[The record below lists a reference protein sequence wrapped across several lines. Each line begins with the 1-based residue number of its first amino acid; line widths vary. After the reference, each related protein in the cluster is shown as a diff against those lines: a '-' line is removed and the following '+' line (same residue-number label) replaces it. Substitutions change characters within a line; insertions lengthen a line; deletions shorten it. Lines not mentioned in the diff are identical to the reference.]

1 MKKLPIAM
9 TMKRLAQRATGA
21 VTAAALVAFAA
32 LAALT
37 LGAPLAHAQTTPA
50 PATTAA
56 IVSGNAPVVPQDAR
70 QREYVIGAGDV
81 LRVAVY
87 QNPDLAIETRVSDTG
102 QISFPLLG
110 QVTVGGLTVPQVEK
124 ALADGLRTGN
134 FIKQPQ
140 VTVLVTQVRGNQ
152 ASALGMVNR
161 PGRFPIDVS
170 GMRLSEL
177 LAQAGGIAAG
187 GSDVVILT
195 GIRNGQPYRLQ
206 VDIAALFA
214 SGAQNQ
220 DPVVLN
226 GDTIYVERMPTIY
239 IYGEVQRPGAVRL
252 ETNMTL
258 MQALASGGGLTQRG
272 TTRGLRVH
280 RRSGEGRV
288 EELQPGMNDVLQN
301 GDVVYVR
308 ESLF

>member
-1 MKKLPIAM
+1 MQRTPPMAM
-9 TMKRLAQRATGA
+9 TLQRS
-21 VTAAALVAFAA
+21 AALLLA
-32 LAALT
+32 L
-37 LGAPLAHAQTTPA
+37 
-50 PATTAA
+50 ATTAA
-56 IVSGNAPVVPQDAR
+56 SLPAFAQAPAPAPAATAAVSSGNAPALAPETAKA
-70 QREYVIGAGDV
+70 REYVIGAGDV

-87 QNPDLAIETRVSDTG
+87 QNPDLAIETRVSESG
-102 QISFPLLG
+102 QVSFPLLG

-124 ALADGLRTGN
+124 AIADGLRTGN
-134 FIKQPQ
+134 FVKQPQ

-161 PGRFPIDVS
+161 PGRFPIDVN

-177 LAQAGGIAAG
+177 LAQAGGVAAG
-187 GSDVVILT
+187 GSDIVILT

-214 SGAQNQ
+214 NGAQNQ
-220 DPVVLN
+220 DPVIQN
-226 GDTIYVERMPTIY
+226 GDTLYVERMPTVY
-239 IYGEVQRPGAVRL
+239 IYGEVQRPGAIRL

-280 RRSGEGRV
+280 RRSADGQV
-288 EELQPGMNDVLQN
+288 QELQPGMSDTLQN
-301 GDVVYVR
+301 GDVIYVR

>member
-1 MKKLPIAM
+1 M
-9 TMKRLAQRATGA
+9 TIKRPAQRATAA
-21 VTAAALVAFAA
+21 VTAVA
-32 LAALT
+32 LAALA
-37 LGAPLAHAQTTPA
+37 LAAPLAHAQTAPAA

-56 IVSGNAPVVPQDAR
+56 VVSGNAPPVPLDNR
-70 QREYVIGAGDV
+70 QREYLIGAGDV

-134 FIKQPQ
+134 FVKQPQ

-177 LAQAGGIAAG
+177 LAQAGGIAPG

-214 SGAQNQ
+214 NGAQSQ

-226 GDTIYVERMPTIY
+226 GDTIYVERMPTVY
-239 IYGEVQRPGAVRL
+239 IYGEVQRPGAIRL
-252 ETNMTL
+252 ESNMTL

-280 RRSGEGRV
+280 RRNGEGRV
-288 EELQPGMNDVLQN
+288 EELQPGMNDALQN
-301 GDVVYVR
+301 GDVIYIR

>member
-9 TMKRLAQRATGA
+9 TMKRLVQRATGA
-21 VTAAALVAFAA
+21 ATAAALAAFI
-32 LAALT
+32 ALT
-37 LGAPLAHAQTTPA
+37 LGAPLAHAQATPA

-56 IVSGNAPVVPQDAR
+56 IVSGNAPVVPQDAK

-177 LAQAGGIAAG
+177 LAQAGGIAPG

-280 RRSGEGRV
+280 RRNGEGRV
-288 EELQPGMNDVLQN
+288 EELQPGMSDVLQN

>member
-1 MKKLPIAM
+1 MQKPSTAM

-21 VTAAALVAFAA
+21 VTAIA
-32 LAALT
+32 LAAVA
-37 LGAPLAHAQTTPA
+37 LGAPLAHAQTAPA

-56 IVSGNAPVVPQDAR
+56 VISGNAPPVPQDAR
-70 QREYVIGAGDV
+70 QREYLIGAGDV

-134 FIKQPQ
+134 FVKQPQ

-177 LAQAGGIAAG
+177 LAQAGGIAPG

-195 GIRNGQPYRLQ
+195 GIRDGQPYRLQ

-214 SGAQNQ
+214 GGARNQ

-226 GDTIYVERMPTIY
+226 GDTIYVERMPTVY
-239 IYGEVQRPGAVRL
+239 IYGEVQRPGAIRL
-252 ETNMTL
+252 EINMTL

-288 EELQPGMNDVLQN
+288 EELQPGMNDALQN
-301 GDVVYVR
+301 GDVIYVR

>member
-1 MKKLPIAM
+1 
-9 TMKRLAQRATGA
+9 MKRPARRATAA
-21 VTAAALVAFAA
+21 VTAIA
-32 LAALT
+32 LAALA
-37 LGAPLAHAQTTPA
+37 LGTPLAHAQAAPAA

-56 IVSGNAPVVPQDAR
+56 VVSGNAPPVPQDAR
-70 QREYVIGAGDV
+70 QREYLIGAGDV

-134 FIKQPQ
+134 FVKQPQ

-177 LAQAGGIAAG
+177 LAQAGGIAPG

-214 SGAQNQ
+214 NGAQSQ

-226 GDTIYVERMPTIY
+226 GDTIYVERMPTVY
-239 IYGEVQRPGAVRL
+239 IYGEVQRPGAIRL
-252 ETNMTL
+252 ENNMTL

-280 RRSGEGRV
+280 RRNGEGRV
-288 EELQPGMNDVLQN
+288 EELQPGMNDALQN
-301 GDVVYVR
+301 GDVIYIR

>member
-1 MKKLPIAM
+1 MQTPPMAM
-9 TMKRLAQRATGA
+9 TMKRLARRTIG
-21 VTAAALVAFAA
+21 AAALVALSWGTA
-32 LAALT
+32 LAQ
-37 LGAPLAHAQTTPA
+37 AQTAPA

-56 IVSGNAPVVPQDAR
+56 VVSGNAPAIAPGVAPDTR
-70 QREYVIGAGDV
+70 PREYVIGAGDV

-110 QVTVGGLTVPQVEK
+110 QVTVGGLTVPQIEK

-134 FIKQPQ
+134 FVKQPQ

-177 LAQAGGIAAG
+177 LAQAGGIAPG

-214 SGAQNQ
+214 SGAQSQ

-226 GDTIYVERMPTIY
+226 GDTLYVERMPTVY
-239 IYGEVQRPGAVRL
+239 IYGEVQRPGAIRL
-252 ETNMTL
+252 EINMTL

-280 RRSGEGRV
+280 RRNGEGRV
-288 EELQPGMNDVLQN
+288 EELQPGMNDTLQN
-301 GDVVYVR
+301 GDVIYIR

>member
-1 MKKLPIAM
+1 MAM
-9 TMKRLAQRATGA
+9 TLQRS
-21 VTAAALVAFAA
+21 AALLLA
-32 LAALT
+32 L
-37 LGAPLAHAQTTPA
+37 
-50 PATTAA
+50 ATTAA
-56 IVSGNAPVVPQDAR
+56 SLPAFAQAPAPAPAATAAVSSGNAPALAPEAAKA
-70 QREYVIGAGDV
+70 REYVIGAGDV

-87 QNPDLAIETRVSDTG
+87 QNPDLAIETRVSESG
-102 QISFPLLG
+102 QVSFPLLG

-124 ALADGLRTGN
+124 AIADGLRTGN
-134 FIKQPQ
+134 FVKQPQ

-161 PGRFPIDVS
+161 PGRFPIDVN

-177 LAQAGGIAAG
+177 LAQAGGVAAG
-187 GSDVVILT
+187 GSDIVILT

-214 SGAQNQ
+214 NGAQNQ
-220 DPVVLN
+220 DPVIQN
-226 GDTIYVERMPTIY
+226 GDTLYVERMPTVY
-239 IYGEVQRPGAVRL
+239 IYGEVQRPGAIRL

-280 RRSGEGRV
+280 RRSADGQV
-288 EELQPGMNDVLQN
+288 QELQPGMSDTLQN
-301 GDVVYVR
+301 GDVIYVR

>member
-1 MKKLPIAM
+1 MN
-9 TMKRLAQRATGA
+9 RLAQRATGA
-21 VTAAALVAFAA
+21 VTVAVLAAALLAAFTA
-32 LAALT
+32 LA
-37 LGAPLAHAQTTPA
+37 LGPSLAHAQTTPA

-56 IVSGNAPVVPQDAR
+56 IVSGNAPAVPLDAK
-70 QREYVIGAGDV
+70 QPREYVIGAGDV

-134 FIKQPQ
+134 FVKQPQ

-177 LAQAGGIAAG
+177 LAQAGGIAPG

-214 SGAQNQ
+214 GGAQNQ

-239 IYGEVQRPGAVRL
+239 IYGEVQRPGAIRL
-252 ETNMTL
+252 ESNMTL

-280 RRSGEGRV
+280 RRNGEGRV
-288 EELQPGMNDVLQN
+288 EELQPGMNDALQN
-301 GDVVYVR
+301 GDVIYIR

>member
-1 MKKLPIAM
+1 MKKLPTAM
-9 TMKRLAQRATGA
+9 TLKRPARRATAA
-21 VTAAALVAFAA
+21 VTAIA
-32 LAALT
+32 LAALA
-37 LGAPLAHAQTTPA
+37 LGTPLAHAQAAPAA

-56 IVSGNAPVVPQDAR
+56 VVSGNAPPVPQDAR
-70 QREYVIGAGDV
+70 QREYLIGAGDV

-134 FIKQPQ
+134 FVKQPQ

-177 LAQAGGIAAG
+177 LAQAGGIAPG

-214 SGAQNQ
+214 NGAQSQ

-226 GDTIYVERMPTIY
+226 GDTIYVERMPTVY
-239 IYGEVQRPGAVRL
+239 IYGEVQRPGAIRL
-252 ETNMTL
+252 ENNMTL

-280 RRSGEGRV
+280 RRNGEGRV
-288 EELQPGMNDVLQN
+288 EELQPGMNDALQN
-301 GDVVYVR
+301 GDVIYIR

>member
-1 MKKLPIAM
+1 M
-9 TMKRLAQRATGA
+9 TMKRLARRATGA
-21 VTAAALVAFAA
+21 VTAAALAAFAA
-32 LAALT
+32 LALV
-37 LGAPLAHAQTTPA
+37 PSFAHAQTAPA

-56 IVSGNAPVVPQDAR
+56 IVSGNAPAVPQDAK
-70 QREYVIGAGDV
+70 QPREYVIGAGDV

-177 LAQAGGIAAG
+177 LAQAGGIAPG

-214 SGAQNQ
+214 GGAQNQ

-226 GDTIYVERMPTIY
+226 GDTIYVERMPTVY
-239 IYGEVQRPGAVRL
+239 IYGEVQRPGAIRL
-252 ETNMTL
+252 ENNMTL

-280 RRSGEGRV
+280 RRNGEGRV
-288 EELQPGMNDVLQN
+288 DELQPGMNDALQN
-301 GDVVYVR
+301 GDVIYIR

>member
-1 MKKLPIAM
+1 MQTPSIAM
-9 TMKRLAQRATGA
+9 TMQRLAQRATGA
-21 VTAAALVAFAA
+21 VTAAVLAAFTA
-32 LAALT
+32 LA
-37 LGAPLAHAQTTPA
+37 LGPSPAHAQTTPA

-56 IVSGNAPVVPQDAR
+56 IVSGNAPAVPLDAK
-70 QREYVIGAGDV
+70 QQPREYVIGAGDV

-134 FIKQPQ
+134 FVKQPQ

-177 LAQAGGIAAG
+177 LAQAGGIAPG
-187 GSDVVILT
+187 GSDIVILT

-214 SGAQNQ
+214 GGAQNQ

-226 GDTIYVERMPTIY
+226 GDTIYVERMPTVY
-239 IYGEVQRPGAVRL
+239 IYGEVQRPGAIRL
-252 ETNMTL
+252 ENNMTL

-280 RRSGEGRV
+280 RRNGEGRV
-288 EELQPGMNDVLQN
+288 EELQPGMNDALQN
-301 GDVVYVR
+301 GDVIYIR

>member
-1 MKKLPIAM
+1 MKKLPTAM
-9 TMKRLAQRATGA
+9 TIKRPAQRATAA
-21 VTAAALVAFAA
+21 VTAVA
-32 LAALT
+32 LAALA
-37 LGAPLAHAQTTPA
+37 LAAPLAHAQTAPAA

-56 IVSGNAPVVPQDAR
+56 VVSGNAPPVPLDNR
-70 QREYVIGAGDV
+70 QREYLIGAGDV

-134 FIKQPQ
+134 FVKQPQ

-177 LAQAGGIAAG
+177 LAQAGGIAPG

-214 SGAQNQ
+214 NGAQSQ

-226 GDTIYVERMPTIY
+226 GDTIYVERMPTVY
-239 IYGEVQRPGAVRL
+239 IYGEVQRPGAIRL
-252 ETNMTL
+252 ESNMTL

-280 RRSGEGRV
+280 RRNGEGRV
-288 EELQPGMNDVLQN
+288 EELQPGMNDALQN
-301 GDVVYVR
+301 GDVIYIR

>member
-1 MKKLPIAM
+1 MKKLPTAM
-9 TMKRLAQRATGA
+9 TMKRPARRATAA
-21 VTAAALVAFAA
+21 VTAVA
-32 LAALT
+32 LAALA
-37 LGAPLAHAQTTPA
+37 LGAPLAHAQAAPAA

-56 IVSGNAPVVPQDAR
+56 VVSGNAPPVPQDAR
-70 QREYVIGAGDV
+70 QREYLIGAGDV

-134 FIKQPQ
+134 FVKQPQ

-177 LAQAGGIAAG
+177 LAQAGGIAPG

-214 SGAQNQ
+214 NGAQSQ

-226 GDTIYVERMPTIY
+226 GDTIYVERMPTVY
-239 IYGEVQRPGAVRL
+239 IYGEVQRPGAIRL
-252 ETNMTL
+252 ENNMTL

-280 RRSGEGRV
+280 RRNGEGRV
-288 EELQPGMNDVLQN
+288 EELQPGMNDALQN
-301 GDVVYVR
+301 GDVIYIR

>member
-1 MKKLPIAM
+1 MN
-9 TMKRLAQRATGA
+9 RLAQRATGA
-21 VTAAALVAFAA
+21 VTAAVLAAA
-32 LAALT
+32 LLAAFTALA
-37 LGAPLAHAQTTPA
+37 LGPSPAHAQTTPA

-56 IVSGNAPVVPQDAR
+56 IVSGNAPAVPLDAK
-70 QREYVIGAGDV
+70 QPREYVIGAGDV

-134 FIKQPQ
+134 FVKQPQ

-177 LAQAGGIAAG
+177 LAQAGGIAPG

-214 SGAQNQ
+214 GGAQNQ

-239 IYGEVQRPGAVRL
+239 IYGEVQRPGAIRL
-252 ETNMTL
+252 ESNMTL

-280 RRSGEGRV
+280 RRNGEGRV
-288 EELQPGMNDVLQN
+288 EELQPGMNDALQN
-301 GDVVYVR
+301 GDVIYIR

>member
-1 MKKLPIAM
+1 
-9 TMKRLAQRATGA
+9 
-21 VTAAALVAFAA
+21 
-32 LAALT
+32 
-37 LGAPLAHAQTTPA
+37 
-50 PATTAA
+50 
-56 IVSGNAPVVPQDAR
+56 VPQ
-70 QREYVIGAGDV
+70 I
-81 LRVAVY
+81 
-87 QNPDLAIETRVSDTG
+87 
-102 QISFPLLG
+102 
-110 QVTVGGLTVPQVEK
+110 EK

-134 FIKQPQ
+134 FVKQPQ

-177 LAQAGGIAAG
+177 LAQAGGIAPG

-214 SGAQNQ
+214 SGAQSQ

-226 GDTIYVERMPTIY
+226 GDTLYVERMPTVY
-239 IYGEVQRPGAVRL
+239 IYGEVQRPGAIRL
-252 ETNMTL
+252 EINMTL

-280 RRSGEGRV
+280 RRNGEGRV
-288 EELQPGMNDVLQN
+288 EELQPGMNDTLQN
-301 GDVVYVR
+301 GDVIYIR

>member
-1 MKKLPIAM
+1 MKKLPTAM
-9 TMKRLAQRATGA
+9 TLKRPARRATAA
-21 VTAAALVAFAA
+21 VTAIA
-32 LAALT
+32 LAALA
-37 LGAPLAHAQTTPA
+37 LGTPLAHAQAA
-50 PATTAA
+50 PAAPTTTAA
-56 IVSGNAPVVPQDAR
+56 VVSGNAPPVPQDAR
-70 QREYVIGAGDV
+70 QREYLIGAGDV

-134 FIKQPQ
+134 FVKQPQ

-177 LAQAGGIAAG
+177 LAQAGGIAPG

-214 SGAQNQ
+214 NGAQSQ

-226 GDTIYVERMPTIY
+226 GDTIYVERMPTVY
-239 IYGEVQRPGAVRL
+239 IYGEVQRPGAIRL
-252 ETNMTL
+252 ENNMTL

-280 RRSGEGRV
+280 RRNGEGRV
-288 EELQPGMNDVLQN
+288 EELQPGMNDALQN
-301 GDVVYVR
+301 GDVIYIR

>member
-1 MKKLPIAM
+1 MAM
-9 TMKRLAQRATGA
+9 TMKRY
-21 VTAAALVAFAA
+21 AA
-32 LAALT
+32 LALSLLLALAAPWA
-37 LGAPLAHAQTTPA
+37 GAQA
-50 PATTAA
+50 PAATAA
-56 IVSGNAPVVPQDAR
+56 VSSGNPPAAIAPPPETK
-70 QREYVIGAGDV
+70 QRDYVIGAGDV

-87 QNPDLAIETRVSDTG
+87 QNPDLSIETRVSETG

-110 QVTVGGLTVPQVEK
+110 QVTVGGLTVPQIEK
-124 ALADGLRTGN
+124 TLADALRTGN

-177 LAQAGGIAAG
+177 LAQAGGIAPG

-214 SGAQNQ
+214 NGAQSQ

-226 GDTIYVERMPTIY
+226 GDTLYVERMPTIY
-239 IYGEVQRPGAVRL
+239 IYGEVQRPGAIRL
-252 ETNMTL
+252 EANMTL

-280 RRSGEGRV
+280 RRNAEGQV
-288 EELQPGMNDVLQN
+288 QELQPGMSDTLQN
-301 GDVVYVR
+301 GDVIYVR

>member
-1 MKKLPIAM
+1 MAM
-9 TMKRLAQRATGA
+9 TLQRS
-21 VTAAALVAFAA
+21 AALLLA
-32 LAALT
+32 L
-37 LGAPLAHAQTTPA
+37 
-50 PATTAA
+50 ATTAA
-56 IVSGNAPVVPQDAR
+56 SLPAFAQAPAPAPAATAAVSSGNAPALAPETAKA
-70 QREYVIGAGDV
+70 REYVIGAGDV

-87 QNPDLAIETRVSDTG
+87 QNPDLAIETRVSESG
-102 QISFPLLG
+102 QVSFPLLG

-124 ALADGLRTGN
+124 AIADGLRTGN
-134 FIKQPQ
+134 FVKQPQ

-161 PGRFPIDVS
+161 PGRFPIDVN

-177 LAQAGGIAAG
+177 LAQAGGVAAG
-187 GSDVVILT
+187 GSDIVILT

-214 SGAQNQ
+214 NGAQNQ
-220 DPVVLN
+220 DPVIQN
-226 GDTIYVERMPTIY
+226 GDTLYVERMPTVY
-239 IYGEVQRPGAVRL
+239 IYGEVQRPGAIRL

-280 RRSGEGRV
+280 RRSADGQV
-288 EELQPGMNDVLQN
+288 QELQPGMSDTLQN
-301 GDVVYVR
+301 GDVIYVR